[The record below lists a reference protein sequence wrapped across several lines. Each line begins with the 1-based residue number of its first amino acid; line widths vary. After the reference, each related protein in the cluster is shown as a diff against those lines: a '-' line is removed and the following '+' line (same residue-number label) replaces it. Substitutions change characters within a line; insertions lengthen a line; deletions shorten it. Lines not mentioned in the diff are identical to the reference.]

1 MILIVLYHKPYKQVT
16 LKPLKMKEQAGAN
29 ILIKG
34 HKCYRCGHEW
44 KPDNIDQ
51 IPKVCPKCKN
61 PYWDRPRQKD

>member
-1 MILIVLYHKPYKQVT
+1 MVQNT
-16 LKPLKMKEQAGAN
+16 SEQGGALRKDEKAGAN

-44 KPDNIDQ
+44 RPETFNI

-61 PYWDRPRQKD
+61 PYWDRPKSKRGKKE